1 MSTIDITKDLE
12 NATLTVTSVFEA
24 SPERVWQLW
33 SDPRQLERWWG
44 PSPYPATVVDHDLRP
59 GGRVS
64 YYMTS
69 PEGDKH
75 HGYWRV
81 LDVTPPHRLVLED
94 GFADEDGQPDAD
106 LPTNTTIVTVEA
118 IDDTG
123 TRMTIEGVYS
133 TSEAFEQVLG
143 MGVTEGIRIAVSQID
158 AVLADG

>member
-1 MSTIDITKDLE
+1 
-12 NATLTVTSVFEA
+12 
-24 SPERVWQLW
+24 
-33 SDPRQLERWWG
+33 
-44 PSPYPATVVDHDLRP
+44 VVDHDLRP

-133 TSEAFEQVLG
+133 TSEALEQVLG